1 MEASSSTAAAHGDAT
16 FAPGAR
22 VIYKDGS
29 SGVVQKAHHD
39 DPEGGVYY
47 TVDLGPGRVINAL
60 HKSLRPQ
67 EAVGAAAGAAAGA
80 GAALTA
86 SQTDVLGPLSGIL
99 TALPA
104 VAPPP
109 LNMCLMPF
117 TYALA
122 ELGLAMRQVR
132 FNKEAAALL
141 QRRGVEIAQKLQDV
155 VKATQGLPTGRVE
168 AVARTVTAIGQALD
182 EAAKFIQQFSKK
194 GAFAKLLSGSL
205 DARQFGLLDK
215 RLCELSNELGSALD
229 LQQLALQAQ
238 RFEKIEGFLQLLG
251 QQTVD
256 ANNQAAAQRAAIM
269 CGIERGSAVEREE
282 LSTLGLKLDQIAA
295 DVSTVID
302 QNLKH
307 QESLDE
313 IKEMVAAKERFV
325 YDPYDSDDSDQE
337 ASLLGW
343 GSFGSTHKMR
353 NKDDGLVYAVK
364 LMKIKKTKKMGV
376 PVEKLQQEAVR
387 LAKLNHPNIV
397 RYFTAFRFKKDKF
410 FAIAMEYLAGG
421 SLLER
426 LQQVSGPLT
435 SSQRQREAQTEQ
447 WARQVA
453 SGLAYMHALRMQHR
467 DLKPDNVLFDEHQNA
482 RIIDLGLAEV
492 VIAKSKVSSA
502 GGANKVGADMYRSPR
517 RRRWADPTTART
529 TSGPWG
535 ACSAARSRG
544 SWWRL
549 AARAFSRSTP
559 RP

>member
-80 GAALTA
+80 GATLTA
-86 SQTDVLGPLSGIL
+86 SQTDVLGLLSGVL

-117 TYALA
+117 TIALA
-122 ELGLAMRQVR
+122 KLGLAVRQVR
-132 FNKEAAALL
+132 FNKEAVVLL

-238 RFEKIEGFLQLLG
+238 RFEKIEGLIQLLG

-269 CGIERGSAVEREE
+269 CGIERGSAIEHEE
-282 LSTLGLKLDQIAA
+282 FSALGLKLDQIAA
-295 DVSTVID
+295 DVSTVMAGV
-302 QNLKH
+302 QQLLAN
-307 QESLDE
+307 EG
-313 IKEMVAAKERFV
+313 AAQERFV

-337 ASLLGW
+337 ASLLGE
-343 GSFGSTHKMR
+343 GSFGTTHRMR
-353 NKDDGLVYAVK
+353 NTDDGLVYAVK
-364 LMKIKKTKKMGV
+364 LMKIKKTTKMGV

-387 LAKLNHPNIV
+387 LVPA
-397 RYFTAFRFKKDKF
+397 A
-410 FAIAMEYLAGG
+410 
-421 SLLER
+421 SLQGR
-426 LQQVSGPLT
+426 L
-435 SSQRQREAQTEQ
+435 SS
-447 WARQVA
+447 
-453 SGLAYMHALRMQHR
+453 
-467 DLKPDNVLFDEHQNA
+467 
-482 RIIDLGLAEV
+482 
-492 VIAKSKVSSA
+492 
-502 GGANKVGADMYRSPR
+502 
-517 RRRWADPTTART
+517 
-529 TSGPWG
+529 
-535 ACSAARSRG
+535 
-544 SWWRL
+544 
-549 AARAFSRSTP
+549 
-559 RP
+559 